1 VKKQEMTGELSLQ
14 GELSAKGESAA
25 EFRQTALGA
34 VKLKVEQGSI
44 RKFSTLSKIFS
55 ILNVSQ
61 LFKFQLPDMV
71 SGGMP
76 YNKISGDF
84 AIRDGIASTQNLFLD
99 GDAIN
104 LSAVGKLDLVRNQL
118 DLNIGVQP
126 LQTVDK
132 VVNRIPI
139 VGWILT
145 GKDRSFITTY
155 FEAKGPIE
163 DPQVTAVPVKSL
175 AKGVL
180 NIFKR
185 VFQLPGR
192 LVTDTGEVMIG
203 N

>member
-1 VKKQEMTGELSLQ
+1 
-14 GELSAKGESAA
+14 
-25 EFRQTALGA
+25 
-34 VKLKVEQGSI
+34 
-44 RKFSTLSKIFS
+44 
-55 ILNVSQ
+55 
-61 LFKFQLPDMV
+61 
-71 SGGMP
+71 
-76 YNKISGDF
+76 
-84 AIRDGIASTQNLFLD
+84 
-99 GDAIN
+99 
-104 LSAVGKLDLVRNQL
+104 
-118 DLNIGVQP
+118 VQP